1 MIYPCHVYCSPGP
14 YQTTAKAPTWGCK
27 TVHDAAEHHA
37 ALCSGWHDS
46 KSAAIES
53 ARHPKHGRKPAVI
66 GQNQKQPEPAQ
77 ASDDAAPPTRSEME
91 AKARDLGL
99 KFDGRTGD
107 ALLLKRIE
115 AALKG

>member
-1 MIYPCHVYCSPGP
+1 M
-14 YQTTAKAPTWGCK
+14 
-27 TVHDAAEHHA
+27 

-46 KSAAIES
+46 KSAAVAA
-53 ARHPKHGRKPAVI
+53 ARHPKNDRKPTVI
-66 GQNQKQPEPAQ
+66 GQNQAQPKPAP
-77 ASDDAAPPTRSEME
+77 ASDDAEPPTRSEME
-91 AKARDLGL
+91 AKARELSL